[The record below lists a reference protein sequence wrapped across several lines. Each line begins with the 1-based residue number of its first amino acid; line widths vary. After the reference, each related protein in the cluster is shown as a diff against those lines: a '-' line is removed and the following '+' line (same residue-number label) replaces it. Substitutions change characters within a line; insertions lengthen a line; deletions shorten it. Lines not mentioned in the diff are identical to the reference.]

1 MRKTLKLFYVLTLFY
16 STAFGFKIL
25 LYNPKFA
32 QSHVTF
38 TGKLADTLAAAG
50 HDVVIYQPEFNE
62 NITITGSKNKN
73 VRVYSMPRDPTYEP
87 DFTVDSVTGNL
98 FEEES
103 FSRKKAMATNMNR
116 IKSGLCELI
125 LNDDKNFQKMK
136 AENFDLGITELFES
150 CGYGVFKKIGLE
162 KYITTYSSSVFP
174 SSVELLGVKAHPS
187 YLPGIMGTTTDQMN
201 FPQRIWNFINYFI
214 ESWMVKA
221 MFMSGSE
228 KAIGKHYSG
237 FSMND
242 AVADSAFYF
251 VNSDEHVDFAQP
263 ITHKIIYMAGL
274 GKIQSQPL
282 EKKYTDIFDSAK
294 KGVILFSFGSVAQSV
309 SMKPEMKKAFLE
321 AFAEFPDINFLWKY
335 EKDEDQITKGYKNVF
350 TGKWLPQNDI
360 LDHPKLLAFISHGGM
375 NSVMEGAAKGVPM
388 ICVPLFADQN
398 RNSLMLQRRGMA
410 IKLEKSQIT
419 KENIVKN
426 IKEIISN
433 EKYRKNAKILS
444 KMIGAKP
451 TKAEERVVKY
461 AEFAAQFGDTGTLQI
476 EGRYQSFFVLYSL
489 DVISF
494 LVTVTA
500 LSVAVLIWAVKKALN
515 SLKQKLLVSDKKK
528 RN

>member
-1 MRKTLKLFYVLTLFY
+1 LSKYSFTRFLFSIMRKTLKLFYVLTLFY

-237 FSMND
+237 FSMN
-242 AVADSAFYF
+242 
-251 VNSDEHVDFAQP
+251 
-263 ITHKIIYMAGL
+263 
-274 GKIQSQPL
+274 
-282 EKKYTDIFDSAK
+282 
-294 KGVILFSFGSVAQSV
+294 V
-309 SMKPEMKKAFLE
+309 S
-321 AFAEFPDINFLWKY
+321 
-335 EKDEDQITKGYKNVF
+335 
-350 TGKWLPQNDI
+350 
-360 LDHPKLLAFISHGGM
+360 
-375 NSVMEGAAKGVPM
+375 
-388 ICVPLFADQN
+388 
-398 RNSLMLQRRGMA
+398 
-410 IKLEKSQIT
+410 
-419 KENIVKN
+419 
-426 IKEIISN
+426 
-433 EKYRKNAKILS
+433 
-444 KMIGAKP
+444 
-451 TKAEERVVKY
+451 
-461 AEFAAQFGDTGTLQI
+461 
-476 EGRYQSFFVLYSL
+476 
-489 DVISF
+489 
-494 LVTVTA
+494 
-500 LSVAVLIWAVKKALN
+500 
-515 SLKQKLLVSDKKK
+515 
-528 RN
+528 